1 MNEERG
7 GGSARGRYHTLR
19 MRAAVTGASGHL
31 GAALVR
37 KLLEEGVRVR
47 AVVRDDTRALAGLD
61 VETVRGDLADAEGL
75 ARAFEGSEVVFHFA
89 GRISIDGDPDG
100 SVARTNVLGT
110 RNVVGAS
117 VAARV
122 SRIVHVSSIHALAD
136 RAPGGTV
143 DESAPPAVGER
154 FPAYDRS
161 KAAGEK
167 EILAGISRGL
177 PGVILNPAASIG
189 PYDFK
194 PSRMGRVLLDLARG
208 RTPALVEGGFAWVD
222 TRDVAAAALA
232 AARNGVPG
240 ERYVLAGAWRSVRDV
255 AAIVASRTGR
265 RPPRIVVPLR
275 LAALAVPFARVA
287 ARALG
292 REPLFTRE
300 SLRALAEHRT
310 VSHAKATAV
319 LGFAPR
325 PLEETIADTLDWFR
339 ERRML

>member
-1 MNEERG
+1 
-7 GGSARGRYHTLR
+7 
-19 MRAAVTGASGHL
+19 MRAAVTGATGHL

-37 KLLEEGVRVR
+37 RLLDEGARVR
-47 AVVRDDTRALAGLD
+47 AVVREDTRALAGLD
-61 VETVRGDLADAEGL
+61 VETVRGDLSDAEGL
-75 ARAFEGSEVVFHFA
+75 ARAFQGSEVVFHLA
-89 GRISIDGDPDG
+89 GRISIAGDPDG

-136 RAPGGTV
+136 PGPGGTV
-143 DESAPPAVGER
+143 DESAPPAASDGY
-154 FPAYDRS
+154 PAYDRS
-161 KAAGEK
+161 KAAGER
-167 EILAGISRGL
+167 EILAGIPRGL

-222 TRDVAAAALA
+222 TRDVAAAAVA
-232 AARNGVPG
+232 AARNGAPG
-240 ERYVLAGAWRSVRDV
+240 ERYLLAGRWRSVRDV

-265 RPPRIVVPLR
+265 HPPRIVVPLR
-275 LAALAVPFARVA
+275 LAALAVPVAGAA

-300 SLRALAEHRT
+300 SLRALAGHGA
-310 VSHAKATAV
+310 VSCAKAAAA
-319 LGFAPR
+319 LGFVSR

>member
-1 MNEERG
+1 
-7 GGSARGRYHTLR
+7 

-37 KLLEEGVRVR
+37 RLVEEGARVR
-47 AVVRDDTRALAGLD
+47 AVVRDDMRAVAGLD
-61 VETVRGDLADAEGL
+61 VEEIRGDLTDAEGL
-75 ARAFEGSEVVFHFA
+75 ARAFAGSEVVFHFA
-89 GRISIDGDPDG
+89 GRISIAGDPDG

-110 RNVVGAS
+110 RNVVGAAI
-117 VAARV
+117 AARV

-136 RAPGGTV
+136 PGPGGTV
-143 DESAPPAVGER
+143 DESAPPAAGEG

-161 KAAGEK
+161 KAAGER
-167 EILAGISRGL
+167 EILAGIPRGL

-194 PSRMGRVLLDLARG
+194 PSRMGRVLIDLARG
-208 RTPALVEGGFAWVD
+208 RTPALVGGGFAWVD
-222 TRDVAAAALA
+222 TRDVAAAAVA
-232 AARNGVPG
+232 AARKGAPG
-240 ERYVLAGAWRSVRDV
+240 ERYVLAGTWRSVRDV

-265 RPPRIVVPLR
+265 RPPRLVVPLR
-275 LAALAVPFARVA
+275 LAGLAVPIARAA

-300 SLRALAEHRT
+300 SLRALAEHRN
-310 VSHAKATAV
+310 VSHAKAAADLAFV
-319 LGFAPR
+319 SR
-325 PLEETIADTLDWFR
+325 PLEATIADTLDWFH

>member
-1 MNEERG
+1 
-7 GGSARGRYHTLR
+7 

-37 KLLEEGVRVR
+37 RLLDEGVRVR
-47 AVVRDDTRALAGLD
+47 ALVRDDMRALAGLD
-61 VETVRGDLADAEGL
+61 VEIVRGDLSDAEGL
-75 ARAFEGSEVVFHFA
+75 SRAFQGTEVVFHFA
-89 GRISIDGDPDG
+89 GGISISGDPDG
-100 SVARTNVLGT
+100 SVMRTNVLGT
-110 RNVVGAS
+110 RNVVGAA

-136 RAPGGTV
+136 PGPGGTV
-143 DESAPPAVGER
+143 DESAPPAESEGT
-154 FPAYDRS
+154 PAYDRS
-161 KAAGEK
+161 KAAGER

-222 TRDVAAAALA
+222 TRDVASAAIA
-232 AARNGVPG
+232 AARCGVPG
-240 ERYVLAGAWRSVRDV
+240 ERYVLAGPWRPVRDV
-255 AAIVASRTGR
+255 ASIVASRTGR
-265 RPPRIVVPLR
+265 HPPRVVLPLR
-275 LAALAVPFARVA
+275 LAALAVPVAGVA

-292 REPLFTRE
+292 REPLFTHE
-300 SLRALAEHRT
+300 SLRALDGHRT
-310 VSHAKATAV
+310 VSSAKAAAA
-319 LGFAPR
+319 LAFSPR

>member
-1 MNEERG
+1 
-7 GGSARGRYHTLR
+7 

-37 KLLEEGVRVR
+37 RLLDEGARVR

-61 VETVRGDLADAEGL
+61 VETVRGDLSDPEGL
-75 ARAFEGSEVVFHFA
+75 ARAFAGSECVFHFA
-89 GRISIDGDPDG
+89 GRISIAGDPDG

-136 RAPGGTV
+136 PGRGGTI
-143 DESAPPAVGER
+143 DESASPAVGEE

-161 KAAGEK
+161 KAAAER
-167 EILAGISRGL
+167 EIQAGISRGL

-222 TRDVAAAALA
+222 TRDVAAAAVA
-232 AARNGVPG
+232 AARSGLPG
-240 ERYVLAGAWRSVRDV
+240 ERYLLAGRWRSVRDV
-255 AAIVASRTGR
+255 ASIVASRTGR
-265 RPPRIVVPLR
+265 RAPRIVVPLR
-275 LAALAVPFARVA
+275 VAALAVPVATAA

-300 SLRALAEHRT
+300 SLRALDGHRT
-310 VSHAKATAV
+310 VSCAKAAAE

-325 PLEETIADTLDWFR
+325 PLEETIADTLEWFH
-339 ERRML
+339 ERRLL